1 MIRIKA
7 LASLVDKDSRL
18 VDIGTDHALLPIYL
32 YENEIT
38 KNVTGSDISSNA
50 LEFAKNNLKKHN
62 LSDKIKL
69 IVSDGFTNL
78 NDEYD
83 TAVISGMGTDT
94 IKKILDRENL
104 PKKLIISSHKNVD
117 KLRLFMNKKGY
128 KIIKEITLKDN
139 DIYYD
144 MIKYEKGIEILSN
157 YDILVGKSNDTEYK
171 LYILDKYKKIYK
183 KSKNDKYLEYINIIE
198 RKQDW
203 EKN

>member
-38 KNVTGSDISSNA
+38 KKVTGSDISSNA

-144 MIKYEKGIEILSN
+144 MIKYEKGIETLSN
-157 YDILVGKSNDTEYK
+157 YDILVGKSNDIEYK
-171 LYILDKYKKIYK
+171 LYILDKYKRIYK

-198 RKQDW
+198 RKQD
-203 EKN
+203 

>member
-38 KNVTGSDISSNA
+38 KKVTGSDISSNA

-144 MIKYEKGIEILSN
+144 MIKYEKGIETLSN

-171 LYILDKYKKIYK
+171 LYILDKYKRIYK
-183 KSKNDKYLEYINIIE
+183 KTKNDKYLEYINIIE
-198 RKQDW
+198 RKQD
-203 EKN
+203 

>member
-38 KNVTGSDISSNA
+38 KKVTGSDISSNA

-144 MIKYEKGIEILSN
+144 MIKYEQGTETLSN

-171 LYILDKYKKIYK
+171 LYILDKYKRIYK

-198 RKQDW
+198 RKQD
-203 EKN
+203 

>member
-38 KNVTGSDISSNA
+38 KKVTGSDISSNA

-94 IKKILDRENL
+94 IKKML
-104 PKKLIISSHKNVD
+104 KK
-117 KLRLFMNKKGY
+117 
-128 KIIKEITLKDN
+128 
-139 DIYYD
+139 
-144 MIKYEKGIEILSN
+144 
-157 YDILVGKSNDTEYK
+157 
-171 LYILDKYKKIYK
+171 
-183 KSKNDKYLEYINIIE
+183 
-198 RKQDW
+198 
-203 EKN
+203 

>member
-38 KNVTGSDISSNA
+38 KKVTGSDISSNA

-144 MIKYEKGIEILSN
+144 MIKYEKGIETLSN
-157 YDILVGKSNDTEYK
+157 YDMLVGKSNDTEYK
-171 LYILDKYKKIYK
+171 LHILDKYKRIYK

-198 RKQDW
+198 RKQD
-203 EKN
+203 

>member
-38 KNVTGSDISSNA
+38 KKVTGSDISSNA

-83 TAVISGMGTDT
+83 TAVISGMGSDT

-144 MIKYEKGIEILSN
+144 MIKYEKGIETLSN

-171 LYILDKYKKIYK
+171 LYILDKYKRIYK

-198 RKQDW
+198 RKQD
-203 EKN
+203 

>member
-38 KNVTGSDISSNA
+38 KKVTGSDISSNA

-144 MIKYEKGIEILSN
+144 MIKYEKGIENLSN

-171 LYILDKYKKIYK
+171 LYILDKYKRIYK

-198 RKQDW
+198 RKQD
-203 EKN
+203 

>member
-7 LASLVDKDSRL
+7 LASLVDKDSGL

-38 KNVTGSDISSNA
+38 KKVTGSDISSNA

-144 MIKYEKGIEILSN
+144 MIKYEKGIETLSN
-157 YDILVGKSNDTEYK
+157 YDILIGKSNDTEYK
-171 LYILDKYKKIYK
+171 LYILDKYKRIYK

-198 RKQDW
+198 RKQD
-203 EKN
+203 

>member
-18 VDIGTDHALLPIYL
+18 IDIGTDHALLPIYL

-38 KNVTGSDISSNA
+38 KKVTGSDISSNA

-144 MIKYEKGIEILSN
+144 MIKYEKEIETLSN

-171 LYILDKYKKIYK
+171 LYILDKYKRIYK

-198 RKQDW
+198 RKQD
-203 EKN
+203 

>member
-7 LASLVDKDSRL
+7 LASLVDKDSKL
-18 VDIGTDHALLPIYL
+18 IDIGTDHALLPIYL

-38 KNVTGSDISSNA
+38 KNITGSDISSNA
-50 LEFAKNNLKKHN
+50 LEFAKVNLEKHK

-69 IVSDGFTNL
+69 IVSDGFDNL
-78 NDEYD
+78 DDEYD

-128 KIIKEITLKDN
+128 KITKEIIIKDN
-139 DIYYD
+139 NIYYD
-144 MIKYEKGIEILSN
+144 IIKYEKGKEILSN
-157 YDILVGKSNDTEYK
+157 YDILVGKSNDSEYK
-171 LYILDKYKKIYK
+171 LYVLDKYKKIYA
-183 KSKNDKYLEYINIIE
+183 KSKNNKYLEYINIIE
-198 RKQDW
+198 RKQD
-203 EKN
+203 

>member
-38 KNVTGSDISSNA
+38 KKVTGSDISSNA

-128 KIIKEITLKDN
+128 KIIK
-139 DIYYD
+139 
-144 MIKYEKGIEILSN
+144 
-157 YDILVGKSNDTEYK
+157 
-171 LYILDKYKKIYK
+171 
-183 KSKNDKYLEYINIIE
+183 
-198 RKQDW
+198 
-203 EKN
+203 

>member
-38 KNVTGSDISSNA
+38 KKVTGSDISSNA

-144 MIKYEKGIEILSN
+144 MIKYEKGIETLSN

-171 LYILDKYKKIYK
+171 LYILDKYKRIYI

-198 RKQDW
+198 RKQD
-203 EKN
+203 

>member
-38 KNVTGSDISSNA
+38 KKVTGSDISSNA
-50 LEFAKNNLKKHN
+50 LEFAKNNLKQHN

-144 MIKYEKGIEILSN
+144 MIKYEKGIETLSN

-171 LYILDKYKKIYK
+171 LYILDKYKRIYK

-198 RKQDW
+198 RKQD
-203 EKN
+203 

>member
-38 KNVTGSDISSNA
+38 KKVTGSDISSNA

-78 NDEYD
+78 NDGYD

-144 MIKYEKGIEILSN
+144 MIKYEKGIETLSN

-171 LYILDKYKKIYK
+171 LYILDKYKRIYK

-198 RKQDW
+198 RKQD
-203 EKN
+203 

>member
-7 LASLVDKDSRL
+7 LASLVDKDSGL

-38 KNVTGSDISSNA
+38 KKVTGSDISSNA

-104 PKKLIISSHKNVD
+104 PNKLIISSHKNVD

-144 MIKYEKGIEILSN
+144 MIKYEKGIETLSN

-171 LYILDKYKKIYK
+171 LYILDKYKRIYK

-198 RKQDW
+198 RKQD
-203 EKN
+203 

>member
-38 KNVTGSDISSNA
+38 KKVTGSDISSNA
-50 LEFAKNNLKKHN
+50 LELAKNNLKKHN

-144 MIKYEKGIEILSN
+144 MIKYEKGIETLSN

-171 LYILDKYKKIYK
+171 LYILDKYKRIYK

-198 RKQDW
+198 RKQD
-203 EKN
+203 

>member
-38 KNVTGSDISSNA
+38 KKVTGSDISSNA

-117 KLRLFMNKKGY
+117 ELRLFMNKKGY

-144 MIKYEKGIEILSN
+144 MIKYEKGIETLSN

-171 LYILDKYKKIYK
+171 LYILDKYKRIYK

-198 RKQDW
+198 RKQD
-203 EKN
+203 

>member
-38 KNVTGSDISSNA
+38 KKVTGSDISSNA

-144 MIKYEKGIEILSN
+144 MIKYEKGIETLSN

-171 LYILDKYKKIYK
+171 LYILDKYKRIYI
-183 KSKNDKYLEYINIIE
+183 KSKNNKYLEYINIIE
-198 RKQDW
+198 RKQD
-203 EKN
+203 

>member
-38 KNVTGSDISSNA
+38 KKVTGSDISSNA

-78 NDEYD
+78 TDEYD

-144 MIKYEKGIEILSN
+144 MIKYEKGIETLSN

-171 LYILDKYKKIYK
+171 LYILDKYKRIYK

-198 RKQDW
+198 RKQD
-203 EKN
+203 

>member
-38 KNVTGSDISSNA
+38 KKVTGSDISSNA

-144 MIKYEKGIEILSN
+144 MIKYEKGIETLSN

-171 LYILDKYKKIYK
+171 LYILDKCKRIYK

-198 RKQDW
+198 RKQD
-203 EKN
+203 

>member
-38 KNVTGSDISSNA
+38 KKVTGSDISSNA

-144 MIKYEKGIEILSN
+144 MIKYEKEIETLSN

-171 LYILDKYKKIYK
+171 LYILDKYKRIYK

-198 RKQDW
+198 RKQD
-203 EKN
+203 

>member
-7 LASLVDKDSRL
+7 LASLVDKDSKL
-18 VDIGTDHALLPIYL
+18 IDIGTDHALLPIYL

-50 LEFAKNNLKKHN
+50 LEFAKVNLEKHK

-69 IVSDGFTNL
+69 IVSDGFDNL
-78 NDEYD
+78 DDEYD

-128 KIIKEITLKDN
+128 KITKEIIIKDN
-139 DIYYD
+139 NIYYD
-144 MIKYEKGIEILSN
+144 IIKYEKGKEILSN
-157 YDILVGKSNDTEYK
+157 YDILVGKSNDSEYK
-171 LYILDKYKKIYK
+171 LYVLDKYKKIYA
-183 KSKNDKYLEYINIIE
+183 KSKNNKYLEYMNIIE
-198 RKQDW
+198 RKQD
-203 EKN
+203 

>member
-1 MIRIKA
+1 MIRIKT
-7 LASLVDKDSRL
+7 LANLVDKDSKL
-18 VDIGTDHALLPIYL
+18 IDIGTDHALLPIYL

-38 KNVTGSDISSNA
+38 KNVTGSDISNNA
-50 LEFAKNNLKKHN
+50 LEFAKTNLKKHN
-62 LSDKIKL
+62 LIDKIKL
-69 IVSDGFTNL
+69 VVSDGFNNL
-78 NDEYD
+78 DDEYD

-94 IKKILDRENL
+94 IKKILDRNNL

-139 DIYYD
+139 GIYYD
-144 MIKYEKGIEILSN
+144 MIKYEKGRETLSN

-171 LYILDKYKKIYK
+171 EYLLNKYKNIYA

-198 RKQDW
+198 RKQD
-203 EKN
+203 